1 MKKDI
6 NNLIKDL
13 VKSAIQSKLTNKQLI
28 SKYDCVKDY
37 PEFVLAKATFITLK
51 KQGRLRGCIGSLVA
65 HREFYNDLVI
75 NAQKAAFED
84 PRFKPLSI
92 DELDDTSIEI
102 SILSEAK
109 LQKYSNI
116 DDLKS
121 KVKVGVDG
129 IILKY
134 KDKQATFLP
143 QVWDDIP
150 NFEDFFA
157 QLSRKGGFDI
167 SCLNDGALVYKYQV
181 EKIK

>member
-1 MKKDI
+1 MKQDI
-6 NNLIKDL
+6 NNLIKNL
-13 VKSAIQSKLTNKQLI
+13 VKSAIYNKLKKSKLI
-28 SKYDCVKDY
+28 SKYDCVKQY
-37 PEFVLAKATFITLK
+37 PQFVLPKATFITLK

-65 HREFYNDLVI
+65 HRELYNDLVI

-84 PRFKPLSI
+84 PRFKPVSV
-92 DELDDTSIEI
+92 DELDDISIEI
-102 SILSEAK
+102 SILSDAV
-109 LQKYSNI
+109 LQRYTSI

-143 QVWDDIP
+143 QVWKDIP
-150 NFEDFFA
+150 NFEDFFE

-167 SCLNDGALVYKYQV
+167 SCLNDGAIVYKYQV
-181 EKIK
+181 QKIK

>member
-6 NNLIKDL
+6 NTLIKDL
-13 VKSAIQSKLTNKQLI
+13 VKSAIKNKFKLESIL
-28 SKYDCVKDY
+28 SKYDCVKQY
-37 PEFVLAKATFITLK
+37 PQFVLKKATFITLK
-51 KQGRLRGCIGSLVA
+51 QKGQLRGCIGSLVA
-65 HREFYNDLVI
+65 HAELYDDLVS

-92 DELDDTSIEI
+92 EELDKTTIEI
-102 SILSEAK
+102 SILSDAV
-109 LQKYSNI
+109 LQKYNSVE
-116 DDLKS
+116 DLKS

-143 QVWDDIP
+143 QVWEDIST
-150 NFEDFFA
+150 FEEFFSH
-157 QLSRKGGFDI
+157 LSNKGGFDI

-181 EKIK
+181 QKIK

>member
-1 MKKDI
+1 MQDI
-6 NNLIKDL
+6 NTTIKNL
-13 VKSAIQSKLTNKQLI
+13 VHSAIASKFKKENLI
-28 SKYDCVKDY
+28 SKYDVVKNY
-37 PEFVLAKATFITLK
+37 PQFVLGKATFITLK
-51 KQGRLRGCIGSLVA
+51 KDGKLRGCIGSLVA

-84 PRFKPLSI
+84 PRFKPLEES
-92 DELDDTSIEI
+92 ELKHTSIEI
-102 SILSEAK
+102 SILSDAI
-109 LQKYSNI
+109 LQKYDNLE
-116 DDLKS
+116 DLKS
-121 KVKVGVDG
+121 KVSIGIDG

-134 KDKQATFLP
+134 KNKQATFLP

>member
-6 NNLIKDL
+6 NNIIKDL
-13 VKSAIQSKLTNKQLI
+13 VKSAIQSKLTNNQLI
-28 SKYDCVKDY
+28 SKYDCVKQY

-84 PRFKPLSI
+84 PRFKPLRI
-92 DELDDTSIEI
+92 DELEETSVEI

-109 LQKYSNI
+109 LQKYTSI

-121 KVKVGVDG
+121 NVQIGVDG

-150 NFEDFFA
+150 VFEDFFV

>member
-6 NNLIKDL
+6 NTLIKDL
-13 VKSAIQSKLTNKQLI
+13 VKSAIKNKFKLEPIL
-28 SKYDCVKDY
+28 SKYECVKKY
-37 PEFVLAKATFITLK
+37 PQFVLKKATFITLK
-51 KQGRLRGCIGSLVA
+51 QKGQLRGCIGSLVA
-65 HREFYNDLVI
+65 HAELYDDLVS

-92 DELDDTSIEI
+92 EELDKTTIEI
-102 SILSEAK
+102 SILSDAV
-109 LQKYSNI
+109 LQKYNSVE
-116 DDLKS
+116 DLKS

-143 QVWDDIP
+143 QVWEDIST
-150 NFEDFFA
+150 FEEFFSH
-157 QLSRKGGFDI
+157 LSNKGGFDI

-181 EKIK
+181 QKIK

>member
-6 NNLIKDL
+6 NILIKNL
-13 VKSAIQSKLTNKQLI
+13 VKSAIQSKLNNTKLI
-28 SKYDCVKDY
+28 SKYECVKYY

-51 KQGRLRGCIGSLVA
+51 KYGKLRGCIGSLVA

-75 NAQKAAFED
+75 NAQKAAFHD
-84 PRFKPLSI
+84 PRFKPLSV
-92 DELDDTSIEI
+92 DELEETSIEI
-102 SILSEAK
+102 SILSEAI
-109 LQKYSNI
+109 LQKYTSVEN
-116 DDLKS
+116 LKLN
-121 KVKVGVDG
+121 VKVGVDG

-143 QVWDDIP
+143 QVWDDISK
-150 NFEDFFA
+150 FEDFFT
-157 QLSRKGGFDI
+157 QLSHKGGFDI

>member
-6 NNLIKDL
+6 NNIIKDL

-92 DELDDTSIEI
+92 EELDDTSIEI

-121 KVKVGVDG
+121 KVNVGVDG